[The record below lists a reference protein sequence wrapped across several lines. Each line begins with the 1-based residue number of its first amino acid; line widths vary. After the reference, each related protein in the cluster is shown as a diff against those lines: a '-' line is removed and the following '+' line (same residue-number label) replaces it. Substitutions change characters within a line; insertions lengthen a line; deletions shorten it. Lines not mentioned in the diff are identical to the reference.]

1 MNDSHL
7 AGHFSFVI
15 YSCGMKVILLEDVKT
30 LGKENTV
37 VEVSDGHARNFL
49 FPQNLAVP
57 ATEEAIQKLK
67 ERETI
72 AKKQSQKAV
81 VAMGKVAEKL
91 DGYELSLEEKVNE
104 DGVLY
109 ASVTKKMIA
118 KALKKA
124 KFDIDEEMVDL
135 KDPIKNPC
143 TKSITIN
150 LPHNFEAEIRLTI
163 EGV

>member
-1 MNDSHL
+1 
-7 AGHFSFVI
+7 
-15 YSCGMKVILLEDVKT
+15 MKVILLEDVKT

-49 FPQNLAVP
+49 FPQNLALP
-57 ATEEAIQKLK
+57 ATEEAVQKLK

-81 VAMGKVAEKL
+81 VAMGKVAERL
-91 DGYELSLEEKVNE
+91 EGQEVLLEEKMNE

-109 ASVTKKMIA
+109 ASVTKKMIT

-124 KFDIDEEMVDL
+124 KFDIDEDMVDL
-135 KDPIKNPC
+135 KEPIKSPG
-143 TKSITIN
+143 TKTVTIN